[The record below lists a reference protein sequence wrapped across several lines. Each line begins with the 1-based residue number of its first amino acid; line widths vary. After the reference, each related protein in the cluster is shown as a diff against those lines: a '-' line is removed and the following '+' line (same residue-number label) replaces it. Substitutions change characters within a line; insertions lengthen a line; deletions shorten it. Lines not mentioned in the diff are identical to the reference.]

1 LILDIFDPALKDGRM
16 SSSKWPVWTICA
28 AVLLV
33 APAGAQASFG
43 SSQEA
48 IPLAAPSDGIAVG
61 GDGNVYV
68 VEPAASEVTVLT
80 PAGAL
85 VRHVALP
92 VAANAASNATLG
104 PDGQVWVAIGGSD
117 ANRGFVRIAADG
129 TVTVR
134 STATAFGC
142 GPSGLTTF
150 DGNRLAFVAPDAGT
164 GCGSHGLGAIN
175 NAGADLI
182 GGPATGVA
190 HQMAVVADQAW
201 IPQHDED
208 KVDRYAIDAFGFSFT
223 GSLAFPAGSGPDAIA
238 AGPDGT
244 LYVSLFDKGELDR
257 ISPTGAI
264 DVADG
269 LDHPY
274 GIAAV
279 DGGVYVASSGDGRL
293 EFRNGQVGGYATVVL
308 PAGAHPWQVVRL
320 GSDLW
325 VTDRVTAQVIHVV
338 KDTSWLVAGNNAIGA
353 SIVARNTP
361 PLAAPVTPAPALT
374 PAVPEPA
381 RKPTPSLA
389 QLISLASSSRC
400 GAHRSLSVTV
410 RKQTSMLAV
419 TSVSVTVGNGKVKA
433 YRGRRLKT
441 AIRLTRLPEG
451 RFKVKV
457 VVTLADG
464 TKLTL
469 RRTYKSCAAK
479 KRR

>member
-1 LILDIFDPALKDGRM
+1 LILDILDSALEDCRM
-16 SSSKWPVWTICA
+16 SSSKWMVWTICA
-28 AVLLV
+28 VVLLV
-33 APAGAQASFG
+33 APAGAQAFFG
-43 SSQEA
+43 SSQQA

-68 VEPAASEVTVLT
+68 VEPAASEVTVFT
-80 PAGAL
+80 PAGAV
-85 VRHVALP
+85 VRQVALP
-92 VAANAASNATLG
+92 VASNSASNATLG

-129 TVTVR
+129 TATVR

-142 GPSGLTTF
+142 GPTGLATF

-164 GCGSHGLGAIN
+164 GCGSHGLGVIN

-182 GGPATGVA
+182 GGPATGAA

-201 IPQHDED
+201 VPQHDED
-208 KVDRYAIDAFGFSFT
+208 KVDRYAIGAFGFSFT
-223 GSLAFPAGSGPDAIA
+223 GSLAFPVGSGPDAIA

-257 ISPTGAI
+257 ITPAGAI

-269 LDHPY
+269 LDHPF

-293 EFRNGQVGGYATVVL
+293 EFRNGEVGGYATVTL

-338 KDTSWLVAGNNAIGA
+338 KDASWLIAANNAIGA
-353 SIVARNTP
+353 AI
-361 PLAAPVTPAPALT
+361 AASQSPAPAAHEPPVEAT
-374 PAVPEPA
+374 PAASLVEPA
-381 RKPTPSLA
+381 PVPGFA
-389 QLISLASSSRC
+389 QVLTLASSTRC
-400 GAHRSLSVTV
+400 LRGRALTLTV
-410 RKQTSMLAV
+410 RKPAAGDPV
-419 TSVSVTVGNGKVKA
+419 TKVAVSVAGHQAKSYSGM
-433 YRGRRLKT
+433 RL
-441 AIRLTRLPEG
+441 RLPIKLTG
-451 RFKVKV
+451 LPKKGSFRVKV
-457 VVTLADG
+457 VVTLANG
-464 TKLTL
+464 ARVT
-469 RRTYKSCAAK
+469 RSRTYRSCAARK
-479 KRR
+479 HR

>member
-1 LILDIFDPALKDGRM
+1 LILDIFDPALKDGWM

-28 AVLLV
+28 AVLLF

-43 SSQEA
+43 SSQQA
-48 IPLAAPSDGIAVG
+48 IPLAAPSDGITVG

-92 VAANAASNATLG
+92 VASNAASNATLG
-104 PDGQVWVAIGGSD
+104 PDGQVWVAIGG
-117 ANRGFVRIAADG
+117 IAADG
-129 TVTVR
+129 TVTGR

-142 GPSGLTTF
+142 GPTGLATF

-164 GCGSHGLGAIN
+164 GCGSHGLGAFN

-182 GGPATGVA
+182 GGPATGAA

-201 IPQHDED
+201 IPQRDED
-208 KVDRYAIDAFGFSFT
+208 KVDRYAIGALGFSFT

-257 ISPTGAI
+257 ISPAGAI

-269 LDHPY
+269 LDHPF

-279 DGGVYVASSGDGRL
+279 AGGVYVASSGDGRL
-293 EFRNGQVGGYATVVL
+293 EFRNGEVGGYATVTL

-338 KDTSWLVAGNNAIGA
+338 GDASWLIAQNNAIGA

-361 PLAAPVTPAPALT
+361 PLAAPATPAPAPT
-374 PAVPEPA
+374 PAGPEPA
-381 RKPTPSLA
+381 RKPTPSFA
-389 QLISLASSSRC
+389 QLISLAPSSRC
-400 GAHRSLSVTV
+400 VAHRSLSVTV
-410 RKQTSMLAV
+410 RKRTSMLVV
-419 TSVSVTVGNGKVKA
+419 TNVSVAVGNGKAKVYQGK
-433 YRGRRLKT
+433 RLKT
-441 AIRLTRLPEG
+441 AIRLTHLPKG
-451 RFKVKV
+451 TFKVKV
-457 VVTLADG
+457 VVTLADA

-469 RRTYKSCAAK
+469 TRTYKTCAVK
-479 KRR
+479 KHR

>member
-1 LILDIFDPALKDGRM
+1 LILDILDPALEDGGM
-16 SSSKWPVWTICA
+16 SSSTRMVWTICA
-28 AVLLV
+28 VVLLV
-33 APAGAQASFG
+33 SPTAAQAFFG
-43 SSQEA
+43 SSQDV

-68 VEPAASEVTVLT
+68 VEPAASEVTVFT
-80 PAGAL
+80 PAGAV

-92 VAANAASNATLG
+92 VASNAASNATLG

-142 GPSGLTTF
+142 GPTGLATF

-164 GCGSHGLGAIN
+164 GCGTHGLGAIN

-182 GGPATGVA
+182 GGPATGMA

-201 IPQHDED
+201 IPQPGED
-208 KVDRYAIDAFGFSFT
+208 MVDRYTIGAFGFSFT

-257 ISPTGAI
+257 ISPAGAI

-269 LDHPY
+269 LDHPF

-293 EFRNGQVGGYATVVL
+293 EFRNGQVGGNATVAL

-325 VTDRVTAQVIHVV
+325 VTDHVTAQVIHVV
-338 KDTSWLVAGNNAIGA
+338 KDASWLFAANNAIGA
-353 SIVARNTP
+353 AIAASQARAPAAPEPPVATTP
-361 PLAAPVTPAPALT
+361 AAPVVEPETVPGFAQVLALT
-374 PAVPEPA
+374 
-381 RKPTPSLA
+381 
-389 QLISLASSSRC
+389 SSTRC
-400 GAHRSLSVTV
+400 LRGRALTLTV
-410 RKQTSMLAV
+410 RKPATSDLV
-419 TSVSVTVGNGKVKA
+419 TKVTVSVAGHHAKSYSG
-433 YRGRRLKT
+433 
-441 AIRLTRLPEG
+441 TRLRLPIKLTG
-451 RFKVKV
+451 LPKGSFRVKV

-464 TKLTL
+464 ARVT
-469 RRTYKSCAAK
+469 RSRTYRSCAARK
-479 KRR
+479 HR

>member
-1 LILDIFDPALKDGRM
+1 M
-16 SSSKWPVWTICA
+16 SSSKWMVWTICA
-28 AVLLV
+28 LVLLV

-43 SSQEA
+43 SSEYA

-68 VEPAASEVTVLT
+68 VEPAASEVSVFT

-92 VAANAASNATLG
+92 VASNAASNATLG

-142 GPSGLTTF
+142 GPTGLATF
-150 DGNRLAFVAPDAGT
+150 DGNRLAFVAPDDGT
-164 GCGSHGLGAIN
+164 GCGSHGLGVIN

-182 GGPATGVA
+182 GGPATGAA

-201 IPQHDED
+201 IPQHDAD
-208 KVDRYAIDAFGFSFT
+208 TVDRYAIDAFGYSFT

-238 AGPDGT
+238 AAPDGT

-257 ISPTGAI
+257 ISPAGAI

-293 EFRNGQVGGYATVVL
+293 EFRNGQVGGYATVAL

-325 VTDRVTAQVIHVV
+325 VTDHVTAQVIHVV
-338 KDTSWLVAGNNAIGA
+338 KDASWLFALNNAIGA
-353 SIVARNTP
+353 EIVARNTP
-361 PLAAPVTPAPALT
+361 PLAAAVTPAPAPT
-374 PAVPEPA
+374 PAVPQPA
-381 RKPTPSLA
+381 RKPTPGLA
-389 QLISLASSSRC
+389 QLISLTRSSRC
-400 GAHRSLSVTV
+400 VAHRSLSVTV
-410 RKQTSMLAV
+410 RKQTSMFVV
-419 TSVSVTVGNGKVKA
+419 TNVSVIVGNGKAKV
-433 YRGRRLKT
+433 YRGKRLKT
-441 AIRLTRLPEG
+441 AIRLTHLPKG
-451 RFKVKV
+451 TFKVKV
-457 VVTLADG
+457 VVTLADA

-469 RRTYKSCAAK
+469 TRTYKTCAVK
-479 KRR
+479 KHR